1 MSFISNAFG
10 AQNGYNV
17 TAGLGAN
24 DKFVNQ
30 APTLQTGINTAG
42 NNYNTANGGLN
53 QLAQMLLQQSSGQGP
68 NIANQQLQ
76 NFTGQNVANTAGLIA
91 GQRGASSNPGMVARQ
106 IAQQGSGIQ
115 QQASG
120 QAAQNVLAQQIAA
133 QNSLGG
139 VLGTQG
145 SLANQNLGINQ
156 GALSNQNQLITNAN
170 LGASTANAQGAGQNA
185 QTNAGI
191 LGGVMNAAGSAMG
204 LFAAEGGEILK
215 ESPLRAKLS
224 RPKSKIPEHLM
235 HIARIRYP
243 HMCEGGE
250 MMQEGG
256 PVQAPAPQMKAE
268 QSGDSLKNDKVPAM
282 LSEHE
287 IVLPR
292 SIAMASNAPQLAYD
306 FVSRIKAGHHKAG
319 KRG

>member
-191 LGGVMNAAGSAMG
+191 LGGVM
-204 LFAAEGGEILK
+204 K
-215 ESPLRAKLS
+215 DR
-224 RPKSKIPEHLM
+224 KS
-235 HIARIRYP
+235 
-243 HMCEGGE
+243 
-250 MMQEGG
+250 
-256 PVQAPAPQMKAE
+256 V
-268 QSGDSLKNDKVPAM
+268 V
-282 LSEHE
+282 
-287 IVLPR
+287 
-292 SIAMASNAPQLAYD
+292 
-306 FVSRIKAGHHKAG
+306 
-319 KRG
+319 